1 MKATVKITMK
11 NENVY
16 IFSTTFKFVCEV
28 YGRIDGYLVLKNIK
42 ENELKSIE
50 IKLENELKLED

>member
-11 NENVY
+11 NENTY
-16 IFSTTFKFVCEV
+16 IFSTVFKFVCEV